1 MTREEELAQDYN
13 ERKLKEERDRY
24 EAQNQE
30 AYDKEVSGENFLK
43 DRAKENE
50 EDKPDAG
57 DIAKGVSF
65 EIAAGLA
72 TDKATSFLLNP
83 LFGPKGVLLYG
94 LANFASG
101 SVANAIAQRLRGDT
115 SFSLGEVLSSG
126 AAGIIPGTQLQAGK
140 AFQGVKT
147 GLGKA
152 GSLQRAAV
160 VGGLTGVGAE
170 QIRVGIDEGRFLT
183 AQEALLGGALG
194 GTVSTGMQSLFNAG
208 TAGLKT
214 FNQYLSDNPYSRLYG
229 PARRLNLLEPELQ
242 GSVGAMNKKKF
253 SNQSP
258 DDPNTYTFQN
268 LPRDTGDN
276 YKEFI
281 APVDTPEFRSLP
293 PEQQE
298 ELSKLVRKPL
308 RYDDWENLGLDAKYE
323 TEEFGFDQF
332 DWNRFVDAVKKNED
346 DVYAIIKT
354 LNKIE
359 TDRQIKKAEVSDIN
373 ILGRRMANLFI
384 NEDYDRALEAFTAS
398 DLQKIID
405 NQGGYI
411 EFSTDRMRRAGSLPY
426 IIRDVGDIAAAV
438 RRRLDEIADNSY
450 FEFGHQKAALN
461 VLLDDNAIN
470 KANYMRQGMPEE
482 ARSIIET
489 RFRGSTLDDLLDN
502 GFEGVVV
509 QPGNRS
515 TQAAQDLDPNINRL
529 LGTAEDLEESFLN
542 FMRPQFDI
550 ANEFPVNIRQNII
563 DDYMEELGVI
573 RDELAQ
579 YGVDVNNS
587 TFDFSRLNRSK
598 FKEVL
603 TKYRTGNI
611 PLYRIIEIAEFQRF
625 LNEFPELAKDFLTLK
640 PGTSGDYA
648 VDYLSNVR
656 LTSRQKALLDSL
668 KKKIDELGTPA
679 VKRVTKPGKQIKKK
693 ETESGKYNLDTPK
706 KRKKTFKKKD
716 DDNEP
721 PLVGGKRK

>member
-1 MTREEELAQDYN
+1 MTREEELAAEYN

-30 AYDKEVSGENFLK
+30 AYDKEVSGENFLR

-50 EDKPDAG
+50 EDEPDAG

-72 TDKATSFLLNP
+72 TDKLTAGLLNP
-83 LFGPKGVLLYG
+83 LFGPTGIALYG

-101 SVANAIAQRLRGDT
+101 AVANAIAQRLRGDT

-126 AAGIIPGTQLQAGK
+126 AAGIIPGTQLKAGK

-147 GLGKA
+147 GLGRA
-152 GSLQRAAV
+152 GSLKRAAV

-183 AQEALLGGALG
+183 AQEALLGGAVG
-194 GTVSTGMQSLFNAG
+194 GTVSVGMQSLFNAG

-229 PARRLNLLEPELQ
+229 PARRFNLLEPELQ
-242 GSVGAMNKKKF
+242 GSVGAMSKKKF
-253 SNQSP
+253 SNQNP

-281 APVDTPEFRSLP
+281 APVDTPQFRTLP
-293 PEQQE
+293 SEQQE
-298 ELSKLVRKPL
+298 ELSKFVRKPL
-308 RYDDWENLGLDAKYE
+308 RYDDWETLGLDAKYE
-323 TEEFGFDQF
+323 TEEFGFDQG
-332 DWNRFVDAVKKNED
+332 DWKNFVDAVRKNED
-346 DVYAIIKT
+346 DVYTLIKI

-359 TDRQIKKAEVSDIN
+359 TDRQIKKADVSDIS
-373 ILGRRMANLFI
+373 ILGRRMADLFV
-384 NEDYDRALEAFTAS
+384 NEDYDKALDAFNAS

-405 NQGGYI
+405 NEGGYI
-411 EFSTDRMRRAGSLPY
+411 EFSTDRMRREGSLPY
-426 IIRDVGDIAAAV
+426 IIRDVGDISAAV
-438 RRRLDEIADNSY
+438 RRRLDEIADNPY

-461 VLLDDNAIN
+461 VLLDDNAAN

-482 ARSIIET
+482 GRSIIET

-529 LGTAEDLEESFLN
+529 FGTAEDVEESFLN

-550 ANEFPVNIRQNII
+550 ANEFPVNIRQRII

-573 RDELAQ
+573 REELAQ

-587 TFDFSRLNRSK
+587 TFDFSTLNRSK

-603 TKYRTGNI
+603 NRYRTGNI
-611 PLYRIIEIAEFQRF
+611 PLYRILQIAEYQRLF
-625 LNEFPELAKDFLTLK
+625 TEFPELAEEFLTVR
-640 PGTSGDYA
+640 PGSSGDYA
-648 VDYLSNVR
+648 INYLSNVR
-656 LTSRQKALLDSL
+656 LTRQQRSLLNSL
-668 KKKIDELGTPA
+668 KKKINQLG
-679 VKRVTKPGKQIKKK
+679 KPFIKPSKSIKKK
-693 ETESGKYNLDTPK
+693 VTKGGKNNTDTPK
-706 KRKKTFKKKD
+706 KRKKRFNNKKD
-716 DDNEP
+716 DDDP
-721 PLVGGKRK
+721 PLVGSKRK